1 MRIRGYDET
10 GELLE
15 DYEELKGKIADLTK
29 TAKTPGGISLF
40 TDATKT
46 EYKSTYQILKD
57 IHEIYSD
64 LTDKQQAGLLEALGG
79 KRGGQVIG
87 STLRNW
93 EAVEKALKNMENSAG
108 SADAEMEIIKDSIEY
123 KLNYLKQT
131 WVSVLQSTVDRNS
144 FKVFI
149 DFLSAVSEGLGSII
163 SNLGLLKTAI
173 IGIGTVLGTKKL
185 GILSKYDGRYTL
197 FGKHRK
203 ADVVDSGTA
212 GFLSTLNSN
221 DVKNLSEA
229 DLTARMEAW
238 NNLGNTVNPNVSKFF
253 AEIKSGKRVLAEG
266 QTLLD
271 AFKNSIYNIKK
282 AFDLSGL
289 SLKDFFKNLG
299 SAIKKLGSTL
309 LSGIKAIGA
318 KLLDAVASMGLSYIA
333 AEITSWIFD
342 GIMSLFKDRTQ
353 EIIDAGKEAADKANE
368 VISSYENQSKTVS
381 NLRDRYAELAQGV
394 KDLGMA
400 TQSQGKLSTDD
411 YAEFLDIS
419 NQLAGVFPELKTGI
433 TDEGDALLSLN
444 GSAETISST
453 LDGLLERE
461 QKLAALDIQQQMPD
475 VWSGFGAEV
484 SDISD
489 DYNVA
494 YNKLSRYK
502 QAYDSLK
509 DAVKNNSYANWG
521 ELTTYE
527 GYSDEI
533 RNLIEENGLDFD
545 EYLEKSFSSVEFQN
559 LFDSVFNK
567 YQKDVDFF
575 GNQIKSENRKIAS
588 YITSLFSSD
597 SEYTNLTS
605 ASKSLIDKL
614 VNSIHFDTEYYDER
628 IAGDW
633 DAVYENVKKRS
644 LDVIAKLEADSPE
657 LADKFNTAYS
667 EIINY
672 RQSDKTVDQLLDQW
686 NFIRETI
693 NNLQISDEDKQLFL
707 DALPSDQDII
717 DKLDH
722 IKAIMGEHWS
732 DDLQSEFTAAD
743 LEVLAKIKLD
753 EDSLSYTIEQIK
765 KYISDATVEPQTKA
779 HDTVKAVEKLR
790 KAVSGLNDLMDKLND
805 KNFDLTSI
813 DSATLTSIDSAFSDF
828 IQSKKK
834 DGEEVETLTNAY
846 EQFQR
851 VLVQQPG
858 DTEAAK
864 AAVNDLITA
873 YIDQTDIIK
882 GLDESTKQWAIDQ
895 LKDMKIKNAEEVI
908 NNRLNETNRNALEQT
923 KKMSDAWGEHG
934 DALEQGVENSDSY
947 RKGIKELGDAFA
959 GMFTVLDENGNQ
971 VKPVIS
977 EDFVK
982 ENLDLIKRISA
993 GDTDA
998 LNELLNK
1005 YNDTVQ
1011 KIANKPILIKA
1022 EYDSSVAEIIYGTA
1036 DKAVD
1041 SIADM
1046 KSALSSLSDLYD
1058 QTVKKPTDA
1067 DSNFLFGFAD
1077 PATLNSIE
1085 SSFSK
1090 YITSLKDADAQE
1102 KLAYALREFED
1113 EMVKIPQET
1122 NDATEAS
1129 KRYKN
1134 AINQLIDSYLDQT
1147 DAVKNLTEENKD
1159 WTVALLKSWGITN
1172 ALEVVESR
1180 LVKTNQKLLSNIPK
1194 LSDAFRKYGDALKSG
1209 DKSAIGFEDGIR
1221 DIGNALSNMFAYL
1234 SANGKDDAMP
1244 TFNTAFI
1251 LENLELIQ
1259 QAAEGDVDAINQ
1271 LREVAAQE
1279 IVTKMEIT
1287 ASKDDI
1293 DRIRETVM
1301 RHITGIQDYISDHK
1315 LEVGTS
1321 LDTSPMIQGLNY
1333 LVKVGRLT
1341 RDEVNAALSA
1351 IGVVPVVNGYVDV
1364 PIEMFGGDNEKVLEN
1379 MAGVA
1384 GNSNAMTQAR
1394 NALKGGSIK
1403 TIRMPTF
1410 GYEVGKD
1417 ITGSNFTKPPASGS
1431 TGSGSKSSGSDS
1443 KLNEDNKETYDWIEV
1458 KLKRLEEAYQRL
1470 DKTANAVY
1478 ETWET
1483 RNDAVNE
1490 GLEVTKE
1497 QLDAA
1502 VRAAKRYEKE
1512 RNNFTVTGPDEKS
1525 DEYKDNQKQ
1534 YKYDLEKYNEF
1545 LEKKAE
1551 YKRKVENGQLLDL
1564 EDDIE
1569 YKENK
1574 YIKEYVD
1581 GITQWNDKAIA
1592 QWDDVRNK
1600 RDQYFN
1606 GYKTIFDNIKKQYEE
1621 TIGEFEH
1628 TGNMLDEYVSRTET
1642 KGYHVSSYYYQQQLH
1657 LEAQKDKTLRQELE
1671 RLKVA
1676 RQEALDS
1683 GAAEEGSEAVH
1694 ELDQAI
1700 WETEEAIN
1708 KSATATAE
1716 WAKKLRELDA
1726 SAFDWVRDK
1735 ISRLNSEAEFL
1746 VGLMGDYKLVTEEGY
1761 LNDRGYGTLA
1771 MYGIQYDT
1779 AGKQAD
1785 AYRKKIEELNAT
1797 KREGNQEDIDRIDEY
1812 TDKLQDAIK
1821 AQQDAASSMKDLWS
1835 EAFTAQLNFLQE
1847 LINKYKE
1854 SLSDAKDLYSYSKNI
1869 ANQTKQISDIEK
1881 QLQAYSGDDSEES
1894 RATIQKLRE
1903 SLRNAQDSLK
1913 ETEWDRYI
1921 SETEKLL
1928 DDMYSDYEDMLNA
1941 KLDDI
1946 YNIVST
1952 SVEMVNDNGDKVKN
1966 ALEEV
1971 SEKWNYDISDNTQAI
1986 VNSTTIL
1993 SDFKGEFTDKTASII
2008 KIIDQMNSKFTDIAS
2023 GRAVVNAIIAES
2035 STTGTWKKNKNGWW
2049 YQDANGGYAK
2059 NEAREIGGSI
2069 YYFDKNGYMVKNQ
2082 YADGYWYGKNGARTD
2097 DPQAKWH
2104 KTKDDKWWFGDS
2116 SGWYAKDQTIII
2128 DGKKYKFDKDGYLAE
2143 YAKGSKNILSNQ
2155 LAWTQE
2161 NGSEL
2166 IYRKSDGA
2174 MLTPLNAGDMV
2185 FTNDMTKA
2193 LWNMAKNPA
2202 LTGMNVTV
2210 PSTTA
2215 ARTVN
2220 NDNDITI
2227 VLPNVTNYD
2236 EFKTALQKDSK
2247 FTNFIQ
2253 ATTLGQSLGK
2263 GKLNRGNY

>member
-1 MRIRGYDET
+1 M
-10 GELLE
+10 
-15 DYEELKGKIADLTK
+15 
-29 TAKTPGGISLF
+29 
-40 TDATKT
+40 
-46 EYKSTYQILKD
+46 
-57 IHEIYSD
+57 
-64 LTDKQQAGLLEALGG
+64 
-79 KRGGQVIG
+79 
-87 STLRNW
+87 
-93 EAVEKALKNMENSAG
+93 
-108 SADAEMEIIKDSIEY
+108 SIEY

-309 LSGIKAIGA
+309 LSGIKAVSV

-433 TDEGDALLSLN
+433 TDEGDVLLSLN
-444 GSAETISST
+444 GNAETISST

-461 QKLAALDIQQQMPD
+461 QKLAAIDIQKQMPD

-489 DYNVA
+489 DYNDA

-533 RNLIEENGLDFD
+533 RSIIEENGLDFD

-628 IAGDW
+628 VAGDW

-753 EDSLSYTIEQIK
+753 EDSLSYTLEQIK

-805 KNFDLTSI
+805 QNFDITSI
-813 DSATLTSIDSAFSDF
+813 DSSTLSSIDSAFSDF

-846 EQFQR
+846 EKFQR

-923 KKMSDAWGEHG
+923 KKMSDAWGEYG

-947 RKGIKELGDAFA
+947 RTGIKELGDAFA
-959 GMFTVLDENGNQ
+959 GMFTVIDENGNQ

-977 EDFVK
+977 KDFVK

-998 LNELLNK
+998 LNELLDK
-1005 YNDTVQ
+1005 YEEVYGE
-1011 KIANKPILIKA
+1011 IADKPILIKV
-1022 EYDSSVAEIIYGTA
+1022 EYGDTLDHITGKAYQ
-1036 DKAVD
+1036 AVD
-1041 SIADM
+1041 SMAELE
-1046 KSALSSLSDLYD
+1046 SAMNSLPDLYQQVIKALD
-1058 QTVKKPTDA
+1058 
-1067 DSNFLFGFAD
+1067 DSDGKGTFGFAD
-1077 PATLNSIE
+1077 PATINSVE
-1085 SSFSK
+1085 SAFSK
-1090 YITSLKDADAQE
+1090 FIDTVDDADTKQKLSYVLQDFENTLVKFPGDADKAQDAMND
-1102 KLAYALREFED
+1102 LITAY
-1113 EMVKIPQET
+1113 I
-1122 NDATEAS
+1122 
-1129 KRYKN
+1129 
-1134 AINQLIDSYLDQT
+1134 DQT
-1147 DAVKNLTEENKD
+1147 DLIKNLTEENKE
-1159 WTVALLKSWGITN
+1159 WTIAKLKDFGVTNAEEVVTTRLNKANKKLLEGEKKLTKIFAENADVLEGTQSITN
-1172 ALEVVESR
+1172 E
-1180 LVKTNQKLLSNIPK
+1180 N
-1194 LSDAFRKYGDALKSG
+1194 
-1209 DKSAIGFEDGIR
+1209 KSAIEQLTTAVQEMFTVETENGNIVP
-1221 DIGNALSNMFAYL
+1221 DIDTSFVVQ
-1234 SANGKDDAMP
+1234 
-1244 TFNTAFI
+1244 
-1251 LENLELIQ
+1251 NLELIQ
-1259 QAAEGDVDAINQ
+1259 QAAAGDVDAINQ
-1271 LREVAAQE
+1271 LRHALASDIVSKVHVESDVAKE
-1279 IVTKMEIT
+1279 IDIVRNDINDLINSVDLDSLEIGAT
-1287 ASKDDI
+1287 FDNTGVI
-1293 DRIRETVM
+1293 D
-1301 RHITGIQDYISDHK
+1301 
-1315 LEVGTS
+1315 
-1321 LDTSPMIQGLNY
+1321 GLNKWVQAGKITQESMNKILSGIGVTPKIDY
-1333 LVKVGRLT
+1333 EEVEFNATNWAALVKNNSAYEGAAGAEAYKGMQQIGKITIPKISYVVGS
-1341 RDEVNAALSA
+1341 DVAKAN
-1351 IGVVPVVNGYVDV
+1351 YV
-1364 PIEMFGGDNEKVLEN
+1364 
-1379 MAGVA
+1379 
-1384 GNSNAMTQAR
+1384 
-1394 NALKGGSIK
+1394 
-1403 TIRMPTF
+1403 
-1410 GYEVGKD
+1410 
-1417 ITGSNFTKPPASGS
+1417 PPASTGGSQGSDGS
-1431 TGSGSKSSGSDS
+1431 TGSDS
-1443 KLNEDNKETYDWIEV
+1443 KTNEDTEETFDWIEV
-1458 KLKRLEEAYQRL
+1458 AIQRIEEEIARL
-1470 DKTANAVY
+1470 DKTVNNTYTTWGKRNKALKDEFKDIEREIEIQQHAYERYLANA
-1478 ETWET
+1478 
-1483 RNDAVNE
+1483 NE
-1490 GLEVTKE
+1490 VK
-1497 QLDAA
+1497 
-1502 VRAAKRYEKE
+1502 
-1512 RNNFTVTGPDEKS
+1512 VTGSPNIDDYS
-1525 DEYKDNQKQ
+1525 GADDKQ
-1534 YKYDLEKYNEF
+1534 YKYDVDQYTEAYKLWETGEYQ
-1545 LEKKAE
+1545 KKIRE
-1551 YKRKVENGQLLDL
+1551 GLIGQG
-1564 EDDIE
+1564 DIE
-1569 YKENK
+1569 KIQNK
-1574 YIKEYVD
+1574 YLVQAINDYSELYNKAVAA
-1581 GITQWNDKAIA
+1581 NDKVQDLQINLGDKMKQNFDFIKTRYEGILGVFEKSQSVLDERISRTQEHGYFVAA
-1592 QWDDVRNK
+1592 KYYENQLKYEQQTHDKLV
-1600 RDQYFN
+1600 DQLAELKQAREDAVSS
-1606 GYKTIFDNIKKQYEE
+1606 GAIKK
-1621 TIGEFEH
+1621 
-1628 TGNMLDEYVSRTET
+1628 
-1642 KGYHVSSYYYQQQLH
+1642 
-1657 LEAQKDKTLRQELE
+1657 
-1671 RLKVA
+1671 
-1676 RQEALDS
+1676 
-1683 GAAEEGSEAVH
+1683 GSEEFVNMGL
-1694 ELDQAI
+1694 EIMEVESAI
-1700 WETEEAIN
+1700 EQSTTAMVKFN
-1708 KSATATAE
+1708 KE
-1716 WAKKLRELDA
+1716 IEKLSIDG
-1726 SAFDWVRDK
+1726 FTWVMDRLDK
-1735 ISRLNSEAEFL
+1735 ITSETEFL
-1746 VGLMGDYKLVTEEGY
+1746 VDLMDEYKSVTDEGY
-1761 LNDRGYGTLA
+1761 WNERGWGKAGMYAINYDVYMKKADEYGKKVAEWQAKLAKDPNNKDYREQLESWNDA
-1771 MYGIQYDT
+1771 WQEMIKN
-1779 AGKQAD
+1779 AKQA
-1785 AYRKKIEELNAT
+1785 KE
-1797 KREGNQEDIDRIDEY
+1797 
-1812 TDKLQDAIK
+1812 AIR
-1821 AQQDAASSMKDLWS
+1821 DLVS
-1835 EAFTAQLNFLQE
+1835 EAFQTHLSYLQE
-1847 LINKYKE
+1847 LIDKVRT
-1854 SLSDAKDLYSYSKNI
+1854 SLNDSKDLYNYQKSIAQQTKNI
-1869 ANQTKQISDIEK
+1869 GEIEK
-1881 QLQAYSGDDSEES
+1881 QIAAYSGDNSEEA
-1894 RATIQKLRE
+1894 RATIQKLQK
-1903 SLRNAQDSLK
+1903 SLEDAQTGLK

-1921 SETEKLL
+1921 SETETLL
-1928 DDMYSDYEDMLNA
+1928 DNMYEDYEDFLNDR
-1941 KLDDI
+1941 LEQIDDLFEDVI
-1946 YNIVST
+1946 KG
-1952 SVEMVNDNGDKVKN
+1952 VNENRDAVQSIAQAVADK
-1966 ALEEV
+1966 
-1971 SEKWNYDISDNTQAI
+1971 WGYDITDYTEQLIADDATANPLSTKQYQ
-1986 VNSTTIL
+1986 NSV
-1993 SDFKGEFTDKTASII
+1993 
-2008 KIIDQMNSKFTDIAS
+2008 MTDI
-2023 GRAVVNAIIAES
+2023 S
-2035 STTGTWKKNKNGWW
+2035 SIVKILERITTGNGI
-2049 YQDANGGYAK
+2049 YAYIQKEGGYS
-2059 NEAREIGGSI
+2059 G
-2069 YYFDKNGYMVKNQ
+2069 
-2082 YADGYWYGKNGARTD
+2082 YGKYATG
-2097 DPQAKWH
+2097 
-2104 KTKDDKWWFGDS
+2104 S
-2116 SGWYAKDQTIII
+2116 SHIPH
-2128 DGKKYKFDKDGYLAE
+2128 
-2143 YAKGSKNILSNQ
+2143 SQ

-2236 EFKTALQKDSK
+2236 EFKTALQKDPK